1 MSERSTFLA
10 SDPFTQETAMLA
22 LTRKEGETI
31 RIGEEIVVTVSQ
43 IKGNRVRISIEA
55 PREARI
61 LRGELTPHEESTE
74 HLIPLSRGVIK

>member
-1 MSERSTFLA
+1 
-10 SDPFTQETAMLA
+10 MLA

-61 LRGELTPHEESTE
+61 LRGELTPHEDSAE
-74 HLIPLSRGVIK
+74 HLIPLSRGGIK

>member
-1 MSERSTFLA
+1 
-10 SDPFTQETAMLA
+10 MLA

-61 LRGELTPHEESTE
+61 LRGELTPHEESTD
-74 HLIPLSRGVIK
+74 HLIPLSRGVLK

>member
-1 MSERSTFLA
+1 
-10 SDPFTQETAMLA
+10 MLA

-61 LRGELTPHEESTE
+61 LRGELTPHEEQVE
-74 HLIPLSRGVIK
+74 ELLPLRRGGIN

>member
-1 MSERSTFLA
+1 
-10 SDPFTQETAMLA
+10 MLA

-61 LRGELTPHEESTE
+61 LRGELTPHEEQVRE
-74 HLIPLSRGVIK
+74 LLPLSRGGIK

>member
-1 MSERSTFLA
+1 
-10 SDPFTQETAMLA
+10 MLA

-61 LRGELTPHEESTE
+61 LRGELTPHEDVVEQ
-74 HLIPLSRGVIK
+74 LIPLSRGGIK